1 MPSLFREV
9 TIFLLNI
16 VAFTLQRG
24 DYHDIE
30 QVDKVTAQISQRTL
44 LLILPLVF
52 ASFVTGTV
60 AVFEQVGMMIMT
72 MDHGDNYDAGDVEDD
87 VLDNDN
93 DDDGDNY
100 DDDGDDDI
108 SDNDCRILPCLESS
122 PS

>member
-1 MPSLFREV
+1 M

-24 DYHDIE
+24 DHHDIG

-60 AVFEQVGMMIMT
+60 AVFEQVGTMT
-72 MDHGDNYDAGDVEDD
+72 MDHGDNYDAGDAEDD
-87 VLDNDN
+87 VLDNDY
-93 DDDGDNY
+93 DDDGDNGIHPKY
-100 DDDGDDDI
+100 L
-108 SDNDCRILPCLESS
+108 RRFYL
-122 PS
+122 

>member
-1 MPSLFREV
+1 M
-9 TIFLLNI
+9 
-16 VAFTLQRG
+16 
-24 DYHDIE
+24 
-30 QVDKVTAQISQRTL
+30 TAQISQRTL

-60 AVFEQVGMMIMT
+60 AVFEQVGTMT

-100 DDDGDDDI
+100 DDGDDADI
-108 SDNDCRILPCLESS
+108 SDNDCRILPCLGSS

>member
-1 MPSLFREV
+1 MPETDEV

-16 VAFTLQRG
+16 VALTLQRG
-24 DYHDIE
+24 DHHDTG

-60 AVFEQVGMMIMT
+60 AVFEQVGTMMMT

-100 DDDGDDDI
+100 DDDGDG
-108 SDNDCRILPCLESS
+108 DNDCRILPCLGSS